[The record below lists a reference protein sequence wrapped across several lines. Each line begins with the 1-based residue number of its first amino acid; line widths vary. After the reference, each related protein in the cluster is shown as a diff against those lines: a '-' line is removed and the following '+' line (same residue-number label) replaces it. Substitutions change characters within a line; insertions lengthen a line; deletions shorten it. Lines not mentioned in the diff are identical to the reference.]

1 MPRIWNPD
9 GFATPTALPVAS
21 AAGSGRL
28 ARFVTASLAR
38 ELGVLLCLS
47 VMFPFMVHILPVP
60 GEAQVGPRLLPRF
73 YAPLL
78 ATLWGRLGTAVT
90 VTLLAP
96 VLNWALTG
104 HPAPAGIVVMTV
116 QLAGFSLALRG
127 LLAGVGAH
135 CLLAAAAYFVGLALA
150 ALLASLIPSLI
161 GGQAALSWAVNSAV
175 TGLPGI
181 AIFVLISWLALR
193 HYPPGAAAA

>member
-1 MPRIWNPD
+1 MSWP
-9 GFATPTALPVAS
+9 ATSTTGAN
-21 AAGSGRL
+21 RL
-28 ARFVTASLAR
+28 ARFVTASVAR
-38 ELGVLLCLS
+38 ELGILLCLS

-60 GEAQVGPRLLPRF
+60 GDARLGPRLLPIF

-78 ATLWGRLGTAVT
+78 ATLWGRLGTALSVA
-90 VTLLAP
+90 LLAP

-116 QLAGFSLALRG
+116 QLAGFAIVLRW
-127 LLAGVGAH
+127 LVAVAGPR
-135 CLLAAAAYFVGLALA
+135 CYLAAAAYFACLALSALLA
-150 ALLASLIPSLI
+150 ALNPSLI
-161 GGQAALSWAVNSAV
+161 GGRAALAWAVQSAV

-181 AIFVLISWLALR
+181 AILVLISWLALR